1 MSMGWVDL
9 LRLLSAIEIASKEL
23 HLSEC
28 DQNRTFLTLW
38 VLIIAQLYLSSA
50 IDMAYSP
57 KNLHDF
63 SFGLAWLMGSTDISS
78 RKLRLSAIKIAH
90 F

>member
-1 MSMGWVDL
+1 MSMGWVGL

-38 VLIIAQLYLSSA
+38 VLISARLY
-50 IDMAYSP
+50 D
-57 KNLHDF
+57 
-63 SFGLAWLMGSTDISS
+63 
-78 RKLRLSAIKIAH
+78 
-90 F
+90 